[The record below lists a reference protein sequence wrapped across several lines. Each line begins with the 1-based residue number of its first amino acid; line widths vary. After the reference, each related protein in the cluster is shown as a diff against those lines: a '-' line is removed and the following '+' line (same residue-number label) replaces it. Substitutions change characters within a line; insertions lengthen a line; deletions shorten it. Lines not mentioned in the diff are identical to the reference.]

1 MAQLR
6 INIPIDPIRLSKE
19 KLSDNWNFVTA
30 LYKNLTHTHEDHNI
44 HSLPNKE
51 EKNVFGY
58 YPSNQVHGPKR
69 SIEQVYPEHHYF
81 PGTSR
86 PPLQPLYQFESNLQQ
101 QKSYFAPGP
110 GKYSVG
116 KLEKFSSTSMTQLSS
131 SPNKGKWSVNSLMF
145 QNNLMPVID
154 RIKEILLKSSHDTEK
169 IRQIKMLLN
178 IPLNE

>member
-6 INIPIDPIRLSKE
+6 ISVPIDPIKLSKE
-19 KLSDNWNFVTA
+19 KLNDNWTFVTA
-30 LYKNLTHTHEDHNI
+30 LYKYLTHTHEDHTH
-44 HSLPNKE
+44 HSVPNKE

-58 YPSNQVHGPKR
+58 YPSNQMPNPKR

-81 PGTSR
+81 SGVNR

-101 QKSYFAPGP
+101 QKNFYAPGP

-116 KLEKFSSTSMTQLSS
+116 KPYKENSSMTQVTS

-145 QNNLMPVID
+145 QNNLMPIID
-154 RIKEILLKSSHDTEK
+154 RIKEILLKASHDTEK